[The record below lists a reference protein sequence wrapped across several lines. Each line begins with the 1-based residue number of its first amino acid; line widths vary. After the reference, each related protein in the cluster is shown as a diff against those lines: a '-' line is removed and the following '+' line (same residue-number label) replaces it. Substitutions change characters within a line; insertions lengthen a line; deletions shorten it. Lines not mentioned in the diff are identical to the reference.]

1 MFRINAENLSKAY
14 SDKPAV
20 SDVSF
25 EAVSGQITGLL
36 GANGAGKSTLIK
48 MLAGVITPDQGDA
61 TLNGCSIT
69 ANRHLAQNQIGY
81 LPEAASGFDNLT
93 VHEFLVFSANAHGLY
108 GSAMH
113 EAIENCLGMLQLGD
127 ARGELLS
134 SLSKGWRQRA
144 WLAQCF
150 VHDPPIMF
158 LDEPTDGLD
167 PLQKI
172 AIRSLIK
179 STGQSKII
187 IMSTH
192 ILEEAETLCDRLM
205 IMHQGR
211 LVETGATSDFTDK
224 NGRLEASVTSL
235 TRQR

>member
-1 MFRINAENLSKAY
+1 
-14 SDKPAV
+14 
-20 SDVSF
+20 
-25 EAVSGQITGLL
+25 
-36 GANGAGKSTLIK
+36 
-48 MLAGVITPDQGDA
+48 
-61 TLNGCSIT
+61 
-69 ANRHLAQNQIGY
+69 
-81 LPEAASGFDNLT
+81 
-93 VHEFLVFSANAHGLY
+93 
-108 GSAMH
+108 
-113 EAIENCLGMLQLGD
+113 
-127 ARGELLS
+127 
-134 SLSKGWRQRA
+134 
-144 WLAQCF
+144 
-150 VHDPPIMF
+150 MF

-235 TRQR
+235 TR